1 MSGVVPL
8 MVILP
13 LNEGRGPN
21 PGDTYRPVRRRPPG
35 RASLNEGR
43 GSNPG
48 DTLRHREEAA
58 DQLDRQQL
66 QEGARRRLTRR
77 GGREEAV
84 DPSRL
89 RGGEHRHGRGPVRS
103 EIIRAQRRQPV
114 RLPQSNGGVGD
125 EGSRD
130 DRASARAVA
139 GVDLEPLRLGGQRH
153 RRWQHRWRRE
163 RRRRRVEAKLD
174 KVALLAS
181 RQGDFRTGPPGFLPE
196 ATKRSWRE
204 AANELIEASV
214 DWEFTVNG
222 ATVRCKDSVMTVRWG
237 NFWVLAP
244 PDVRSG
250 NWRTSAVPGTPY
262 WFPPDGN
269 PYVATEGPV
278 IGGQPA
284 PATPR
289 SAG

>member
-1 MSGVVPL
+1 MGWLEVVAFGL
-8 MVILP
+8 
-13 LNEGRGPN
+13 EG
-21 PGDTYRPVRRRPPG
+21 
-35 RASLNEGR
+35 L
-43 GSNPG
+43 
-48 DTLRHREEAA
+48 LRVVVHVAE
-58 DQLDRQQL
+58 
-66 QEGARRRLTRR
+66 
-77 GGREEAV
+77 V
-84 DPSRL
+84 
-89 RGGEHRHGRGPVRS
+89 V
-103 EIIRAQRRQPV
+103 
-114 RLPQSNGGVGD
+114 
-125 EGSRD
+125 
-130 DRASARAVA
+130 VA
-139 GVDLEPLRLGGQRH
+139 GVALNQAGKRWGRPLLAHYARLRS
-153 RRWQHRWRRE
+153 WQHRWRRE
-163 RRRRRVEAKLD
+163 RRRRRVEATLD

-181 RQGDFRTGPPGFLPE
+181 RQGDFRTRPPGFLPE

-244 PDVRSG
+244 PDIRSG